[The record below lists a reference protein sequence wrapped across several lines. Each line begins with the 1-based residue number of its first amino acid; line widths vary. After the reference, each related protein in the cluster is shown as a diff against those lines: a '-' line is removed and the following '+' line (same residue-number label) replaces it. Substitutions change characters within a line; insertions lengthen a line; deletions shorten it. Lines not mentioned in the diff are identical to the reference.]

1 VYGLAKLR
9 LRDCVAEPQF
19 ICDGC
24 RVRFRR
30 FPRPAEAKCQQWV
43 RVMRDE
49 TLLAAR
55 HVEPVAEYRRG
66 RFASANIV
74 SMLNS

>member
-1 VYGLAKLR
+1 
-9 LRDCVAEPQF
+9 
-19 ICDGC
+19 
-24 RVRFRR
+24 
-30 FPRPAEAKCQQWV
+30 
-43 RVMRDE
+43 MRDE